1 MGIDKISKLCV
12 LPIILATTQVNSASI
27 SYYLDQSN
35 ALADG
40 INYAQVTISDSTTV
54 TGDID
59 FSIEVLSSAFTV
71 SGSNFGMQ
79 SFSFNYDTSLV
90 VGASNIVDL
99 DPGSWRSSQDKSAG
113 GGFGKFEFK
122 LSGNGSSRTKLLNF
136 SITGV
141 TGDSILSY
149 AMASNLNPAS
159 TEFFAAHIAGFDITN
174 GETSA
179 QFAGSSPVVPIPATA
194 WLFASGLIAL
204 TGLIRRKQPV

>member
-1 MGIDKISKLCV
+1 MGIDKISKLSV

-54 TGDID
+54 AGDID

-99 DPGSWRSSQDKSAG
+99 DPGSWQSSQDKSAG

-122 LSGNGSSRTKLLNF
+122 LSGNGSSRTELLNF

-149 AMASNLNPAS
+149 AMVSNQNPAS
-159 TEFFAAHIAGFDITN
+159 TEFFAAHIAGFDIKN

-204 TGLIRRKQPV
+204 TGIIRRKQPV